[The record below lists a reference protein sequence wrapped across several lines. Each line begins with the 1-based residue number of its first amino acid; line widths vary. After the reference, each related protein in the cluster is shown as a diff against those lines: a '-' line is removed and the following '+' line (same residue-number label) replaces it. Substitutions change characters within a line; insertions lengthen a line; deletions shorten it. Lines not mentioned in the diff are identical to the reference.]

1 MKNINFINADPFII
15 AEISA
20 NHNGKLKNV
29 FRLIDL
35 AKSSGANAVKIQT
48 YTPDMMT
55 LKKGKANIKIKSGE
69 WKGFKLWDL
78 YNLGQTK
85 LKWHKKIFQYA
96 KTKKIK
102 LFSTPFSENAVKF
115 LETLK
120 CQAYKISSFEMNDL
134 NLIKSAAQTK
144 KPLIISTGLAD
155 FKEISDTVKTARKYG
170 CKDLTLLYCVS
181 NYPSQK
187 KDFNLNNI
195 KFLKKKFNCR
205 VGLSDHSIG
214 SEIAEYSLLLGAKV
228 FEKHIALKNQKKGLD
243 LSFSSK
249 GSEFKKYCKKIND
262 LFNFINNKKIG
273 KNKLEFKNKIFKRSI
288 YAIKNIDKGENL
300 TKENIKTYR
309 PDLGLSA
316 VNYLKIIG
324 KKSPIKIKKY
334 SPLPKNFISLL

>member
-1 MKNINFINADPFII
+1 MKNIDFINTDPFII

-29 FRLIDL
+29 FSLIDL

-85 LKWHKKIFQYA
+85 LKWHKEIFKYA
-96 KTKKIK
+96 KKKKIK

-115 LETLK
+115 LEALK

-144 KPLIISTGLAD
+144 KPLIISTGLAS
-155 FKEISDTVKTARKYG
+155 FKEISETVKTARKYG

-181 NYPSQK
+181 NYPSQT
-187 KDFNLNNI
+187 KDFNLYNI
-195 KFLKKKFNCR
+195 EFLKKKFNCR

-214 SEIAEYSLLLGAKV
+214 SEIAEYSLILGAKV
-228 FEKHIALKNQKKGLD
+228 FEKHIALENQKKGLD
-243 LSFSSK
+243 LSFSSI
-249 GSEFKKYCKKIND
+249 GYEFEKYCKKINN
-262 LFNFINNKKIG
+262 LFNLINNTKLTKSKSEI
-273 KNKLEFKNKIFKRSI
+273 KNRIFRRSI
-288 YAIKNIDKGENL
+288 YAIKNINKGENL
-300 TKENIKTYR
+300 TSENIQTYR
-309 PDLGLSA
+309 PDIGLSA
-316 VNYLKIIG
+316 AKYLKIIG

>member
-1 MKNINFINADPFII
+1 MKNINFINTDPFII

-85 LKWHKKIFQYA
+85 LKWHKEIFKYA
-96 KTKKIK
+96 KKKKIK
-102 LFSTPFSENAVKF
+102 LFSTPFSENAVRF

-144 KPLIISTGLAD
+144 KPLIISTGLAN

-181 NYPSQK
+181 NYPSQT
-187 KDFNLNNI
+187 KDFNLHNI
-195 KFLKKKFNCR
+195 EFLKKKFNCR

-214 SEIAEYSLLLGAKV
+214 SEIAEYSLILGAKV
-228 FEKHIALKNQKKGLD
+228 FEKHIALENQKKGLD
-243 LSFSSK
+243 LSFSSI
-249 GSEFKKYCKKIND
+249 GYDFKKYCKKINN
-262 LFNFINNKKIG
+262 LFNLINNT
-273 KNKLEFKNKIFKRSI
+273 KLTKSKSEIKNKIFRRSI
-288 YAIKNIDKGENL
+288 YAIKNINKGENL
-300 TKENIKTYR
+300 TSENIQTYR
-309 PDLGLSA
+309 PDIGLSA
-316 VNYLKIIG
+316 ANYLKIIG